1 MTTSKPRILIVGDEE
16 IIGNTLSG
24 AIGQYIFEYT
34 ATGAG
39 AVDKART
46 SYFQAA
52 LVDLILPD
60 LNGLEV
66 LYEIKL
72 LQPQCQVVIMSGH
85 ASIPMSVRSIR
96 MGALDFIEKP
106 FSLHQ
111 IRLILEK
118 AVRASEAYNTDHISG
133 EILETA
139 GRVGMTGYNSKE
151 MRGLL
156 TTAYK
161 IAGKKINILIC
172 GETGTGKELLARFIH
187 TSSPQS
193 ARIFLPVNCGALA
206 ESLVES
212 DLFGHEKGS
221 FTGADRRRHGCFE
234 LAHRGTIFLDEVG
247 DASPGVQSR
256 LLRVLETGEIQRLG
270 GEELLHVDVRII
282 SATNIDLEK
291 AVHERMFREDLYY
304 RLSAVR
310 LDIPPLRRRREDI
323 TDLAEHFLRKIPEQ
337 EKNECAMFSPET
349 LELLINYTWP
359 GNVRELANVVYQG
372 AALSEGNTIC
382 PAHLPDRLLNTGKKE
397 CVCGVMGSDTSL
409 PPPRLKE
416 IEKSAIIYALQYFRG
431 NIKAAAQA
439 LGIGRATLHRK
450 LKEYGIDSSKN

>member
-1 MTTSKPRILIVGDEE
+1 MTTCKPRILIVGEE
-16 IIGNTLSG
+16 ETIRNTLSS
-24 AIGQYIFEYT
+24 AISEYQFEYT

-39 AVDKART
+39 AVDKVRT
-46 SYFQAA
+46 SYYQAA

-60 LNGLEV
+60 INGLEV
-66 LYEIKL
+66 LYEIKI
-72 LQPQCQVVIMSGH
+72 LQPQCQVIIMSGH
-85 ASIPMSVRSIR
+85 ASIPMSVRSIK
-96 MGALDFIEKP
+96 MGALDFIERP

-111 IRLILEK
+111 IQLILEK
-118 AVRASEAYNTDHISG
+118 AVKVSGINNMDHILG
-133 EILETA
+133 KVLETA
-139 GRVGMTGYNSKE
+139 GRVGMTGFSSKE
-151 MRGLL
+151 MRNLL

-161 IAGKKINILIC
+161 VAGKKINMLIC

-187 TSSPQS
+187 SCSPQS

-234 LAHRGTIFLDEVG
+234 LAHRGTILLDEVG

-256 LLRVLETGEIQRLG
+256 LLRVLETGEINRLG
-270 GEELLHVDVRII
+270 GEEIIHVDVRII

-291 AVHERMFREDLYY
+291 AVQKRMFREDLYY

-310 LDIPPLRRRREDI
+310 LDIPPLRQRREDI
-323 TDLAEHFLRKIPEQ
+323 PHLAEYFLRRILGQ
-337 EKNECAMFSPET
+337 ENFECSMFAPET
-349 LELLINYTWP
+349 MDIIVNYPWP
-359 GNVRELANVVYQG
+359 GNVRELANVVYQA

-382 PAHLPDRLLNTGKKE
+382 AGHLPDRLLNTNKK
-397 CVCGVMGSDTSL
+397 VSVLGAMGTDNLVS
-409 PPPRLKE
+409 PPRLKE
-416 IEKSAIIYALQYFRG
+416 IEKSAIIYALQYFKG

-439 LGIGRATLHRK
+439 LGIGRATMHRK